1 MNIKF
6 KISISVSLALA
17 VFFALPWIS
26 LFDQAQ
32 HLQQL
37 IPQDIA
43 RKRLF
48 FLVIML
54 FSGSML
60 FFQVNFY
67 WRSAKLLTNAMLSQF
82 AQATVNLLLII
93 LIAGFSHRA
102 SIRLLDIDA
111 STTFISL
118 HLIRYLGV
126 AVISLLVTYAYDV
139 LERSRLDRINLLTVK
154 NEKMATELNAL
165 KAQIDPHFL
174 FNSLNTL
181 TGVIRVDPKQAI
193 KFVGHLSE
201 TMRYTLDHKDS
212 NLVTL
217 RQEIEYLE
225 SYEFMMKIRF
235 KEGFRIDN
243 QIEVGSLDRQI
254 PQFALQLLV
263 ENAIKHNVVSQKRPL
278 VIRISSSNGK
288 LIVAN
293 NLQLKASMGGGYGI
307 GLSNLSKRYELLNMD
322 PIEINKTEKAFLVT
336 LSLL

>member
-1 MNIKF
+1 MNTRF
-6 KISISVSLALA
+6 KISISVSLALTA
-17 VFFALPWIS
+17 FFVLPWIS
-26 LFDQAQ
+26 IFDQAQ
-32 HLQQL
+32 QLQQF
-37 IPQDIA
+37 IPQEIA
-43 RKRLF
+43 RKRLL

-54 FSGSML
+54 FTGSML

-67 WRSAKLLTNAMLSQF
+67 WRSAKLLKNVWFSQLILILL
-82 AQATVNLLLII
+82 NLVLIV

-102 SIRLLDIDA
+102 SIRILDIDA

-154 NEKMATELNAL
+154 NEKMATELSAL

-181 TGVIRVDPKQAI
+181 TGVIRVDQKQAV

-201 TMRYTLDHKDS
+201 TMRYTLDHKDTIF
-212 NLVTL
+212 VTL
-217 RQEIEYLE
+217 RQEIEYLK

-243 QIEVGSLDRQI
+243 QIEEQYLDKQI

-263 ENAIKHNVVSQKRPL
+263 ENAIKHNIVSQKSPL
-278 VIRISSSNGK
+278 VIRMTSSNGK
-288 LIVAN
+288 LEVSN
-293 NLQLKASMGGGYGI
+293 NLQLKASIGGGYGI
-307 GLSNLSKRYELLNMD
+307 GLSNLSKRYELLEMD
-322 PIEINKTEKAFLVT
+322 PIEIHKTGKEFLVT